1 MTQGYLEE
9 ELEVLV
15 VGDDAVV
22 DDDELVVLAGGV
34 RVGVDRG
41 RNTVGGPP
49 SGQKLFS
56 KSAPIM
62 LVLPQAAMQLSI
74 DFWKRK
80 SAVLHLLTIEIEEK
94 KPCTGREMNSRLQ
107 EIYSAGVHST
117 TVL

>member
-1 MTQGYLEE
+1 MEVQESPIIEVLKQFEPWNSTGYFRTWAKIVEAVTQGYLEE

-49 SGQKLFS
+49 SEQKLFS
-56 KSAPIM
+56 KSAPVM
-62 LVLPQAAMQLSI
+62 LVLPQAA
-74 DFWKRK
+74 
-80 SAVLHLLTIEIEEK
+80 
-94 KPCTGREMNSRLQ
+94 
-107 EIYSAGVHST
+107 
-117 TVL
+117 

>member
-49 SGQKLFS
+49 SGQKFFS
-56 KSAPIM
+56 KSAPVM
-62 LVLPQAAMQLSI
+62 LVLPQAA
-74 DFWKRK
+74 
-80 SAVLHLLTIEIEEK
+80 
-94 KPCTGREMNSRLQ
+94 
-107 EIYSAGVHST
+107 
-117 TVL
+117 

>member
-41 RNTVGGPP
+41 RNTMGGPP
-49 SGQKLFS
+49 REQFFT
-56 KSAPIM
+56 KSVPII
-62 LVLPQAAMQLSI
+62 LV
-74 DFWKRK
+74 
-80 SAVLHLLTIEIEEK
+80 
-94 KPCTGREMNSRLQ
+94 
-107 EIYSAGVHST
+107 
-117 TVL
+117 

>member
-49 SGQKLFS
+49 SEQFFYQICAYYACLSCIAKQPFLGRKIS
-56 KSAPIM
+56 SVAP
-62 LVLPQAAMQLSI
+62 LSG
-74 DFWKRK
+74 
-80 SAVLHLLTIEIEEK
+80 T
-94 KPCTGREMNSRLQ
+94 
-107 EIYSAGVHST
+107 
-117 TVL
+117 